1 MLTSLDF
8 NYGQLG
14 VFVDD
19 RGQFRPFVKDVI
31 GVEMLLHI
39 PASPVVFRLRYVH
52 SRRAISA
59 SV

>member
-31 GVEMLLHI
+31 GVEMLLDI
-39 PASPVVFRLRYVH
+39 PASPVVFRLNYVH
-52 SRRAISA
+52 S
-59 SV
+59 